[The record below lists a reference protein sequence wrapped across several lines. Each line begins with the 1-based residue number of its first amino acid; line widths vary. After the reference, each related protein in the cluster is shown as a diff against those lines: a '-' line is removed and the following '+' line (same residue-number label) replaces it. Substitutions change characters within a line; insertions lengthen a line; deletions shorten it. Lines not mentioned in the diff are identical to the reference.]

1 MRPLETT
8 ISWSFT
14 PEKFPWTACVIP
26 VGLCKVKLYSF
37 MLISFEKYSLL
48 FQTFD
53 FCFFGV
59 FCINIYMID
68 RKCINVPIPKILVAK
83 EGHYHDFEK
92 FFKNMFL
99 FHAI

>member
-1 MRPLETT
+1 
-8 ISWSFT
+8 
-14 PEKFPWTACVIP
+14 
-26 VGLCKVKLYSF
+26 
-37 MLISFEKYSLL
+37 MLISFEKYSLS

-83 EGHYHDFEK
+83 EGYYHDFER

-99 FHAI
+99 FYVIQNVFRNHYITERFLI